1 MLLEL
6 IAGLRFPDSG
16 SITVN
21 LKNCTNIEA
30 RHRPVGMLFQDY
42 ALFPHMSV
50 FENIAYSLN
59 LKKLTKEKVG
69 KRVLELAEY
78 FSIANLLKREV
89 DGLSGGEKQRVALA
103 RAIATFEPTRFNPN
117 EDASEPSAESRDIN
131 PSSAMPAAEWG
142 IITGKSIIA
151 SKRPFK
157 GNFFLARMYERGRAK
172 IEAAAVASAEMASV
186 RNILSPTSRSSRVA
200 NNSGAVTE
208 RNIPASGA
216 NRNKRITPPRKTKS
230 EYV

>member
-1 MLLEL
+1 MLKVDNLTYSTGEFRLGPVSFSMEKGDYLAVFGPSGAGKSMLLEL

-103 RAIATFEPTRFNPN
+103 RAIAYEPLVLLL
-117 EDASEPSAESRDIN
+117 DEPLSALDDYLRE
-131 PSSAMPAAEWG
+131 
-142 IITGKSIIA
+142 
-151 SKRPFK
+151 
-157 GNFFLARMYERGRAK
+157 
-172 IEAAAVASAEMASV
+172 EAAAILASLKKSGQTIIHVTHNRFEVSDLATK
-186 RNILSPTSRSSRVA
+186 NIYLSKGIIVSP
-200 NNSGAVTE
+200 G
-208 RNIPASGA
+208 
-216 NRNKRITPPRKTKS
+216 
-230 EYV
+230 